1 MYFLLVWVF
10 LLSCLFVFLFSVFL
24 WSRYATQKKFC
35 CLPSYSFITFYIYWN
50 LSHHIFFFC
59 FVRNEDLSSYSFPHF
74 KMSVN
79 RFEKNRSL
87 NNREEN
93 QTEQI
98 CRCPRATEQQIIP
111 NWFRSHIFVIQP
123 RVNTLF
129 AWSVNCYADVSIR
142 NLIIA
147 VFHKENASVL
157 DR

>member
-1 MYFLLVWVF
+1 MKCLKYRPKLGLGDVF
-10 LLSCLFVFLFSVFL
+10 FTGLILFVVLSVCFSVFCF
-24 WSRYATQKKFC
+24 SVIEIRYSKKV
-35 CLPSYSFITFYIYWN
+35 LLSSILLFYN
-50 LSHHIFFFC
+50 LLYILKSQPPYFFFC

-123 RVNTLF
+123 RVNTLL
-129 AWSVNCYADVSIR
+129 ALVS
-142 NLIIA
+142 
-147 VFHKENASVL
+147 
-157 DR
+157 